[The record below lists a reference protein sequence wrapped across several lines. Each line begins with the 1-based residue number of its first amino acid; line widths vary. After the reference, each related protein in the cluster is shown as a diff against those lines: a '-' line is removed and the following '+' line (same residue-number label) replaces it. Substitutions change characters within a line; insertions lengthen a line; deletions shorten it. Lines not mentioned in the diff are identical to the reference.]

1 MNCRSSGLTD
11 RGMLRSVN
19 QDNLF
24 VDPDGRLFIVA
35 DGMGGHA
42 GGQEASRIATEVLSE
57 VILNHWDSDQ
67 PSDELLKIAIHKANE
82 AILDDQERHPERAE
96 MGTTIVLVLYR
107 SGEWWRAHV
116 GDSRLYQS
124 RDGQLQQLT
133 RDHTWVAR
141 AVEAGDL
148 SLEQAR
154 THPWRHVLMQC
165 LGRRD
170 LELVEIYRLN
180 LQSGDRL
187 LLCSDGLTEELSDGE
202 LIHHLSQLRSATN
215 LSEISDQLV
224 QSAKDRG
231 GRDNITVV
239 LVALDA
245 EDVADEDQDLDP
257 DHEPSE
263 GMSDATLSM
272 GVVDG
277 L

>member
-57 VILNHWDSDQ
+57 VILANWDSEES
-67 PSDELLKIAIHKANE
+67 SDRLLETAIHKANE
-82 AILDDQERHPERAE
+82 AILDDQDRHPERAE
-96 MGTTIVLVLYR
+96 MGTTIVMVLFR
-107 SGEWWRAHV
+107 DGEWWQAHV
-116 GDSRLYQS
+116 GDSRLYRS
-124 RDGQLQQLT
+124 RDWQLQQMT

-141 AVEAGDL
+141 AVESGDL

-170 LELVEIYRLN
+170 LELVEIYPLN
-180 LQSGDRL
+180 LQPGDRL
-187 LLCSDGLTEELSDGE
+187 LLCSDGLTEELSDLE
-202 LIHHLSQLRSATN
+202 LTHHLSQLRSATE
-215 LSEISDQLV
+215 LDEVVEQLV

-239 LVALDA
+239 LVALDSEDA
-245 EDVADEDQDLDP
+245 EDVDQDLDL
-257 DHEPSE
+257 DNEPSE

-272 GVVDG
+272 GHN